1 MSFNRSTPGGQQ
13 SLISSLFGKQIE
25 ELTCQEALEK
35 LRVISET
42 QYIEFKGKFDDKGDV
57 DKEVLRAVVGFL
69 NTQEGEGLLALGVN
83 DPSRKEERVVCTE
96 WPSKWK
102 KASEVE
108 QHIQG
113 IISTSHLGSIP
124 RAILPPLLTVK
135 VFNCR
140 SDCALNKDGWLI
152 LIYVKKSF
160 DALYYPKFED
170 KTSAYIREGAS
181 TRPLTIEEVYK
192 VIESKRKP
200 IVIALLE
207 PSEVGSTNAKF
218 SILLKNIGSKPAT
231 QIAIMIYIYKKQTI
245 DDQPV
250 EITSVNVK
258 EELKGHY
265 SLYTNKERDLF
276 EVTFFNIHS
285 LGLRTPNLPLFPG
298 PGIKVEEVLETSF
311 SDGFSVFTRSGPRKL
326 YFRLYVYTEETKTLE
341 DLEVIM
347 KEREGSKD
355 ELNLEGEL
363 KHLKVR
369 DYFGNDLLVRDNLDI
384 KSEEF
389 QRLWSPE
396 IDP

>member
-1 MSFNRSTPGGQQ
+1 MSFSRSTPGGQQ

-83 DPSRKEERVVCTE
+83 DPSREGGRVECTE

-113 IISTSHLGSIP
+113 IISTHLGSIP
-124 RAILPPLLTVK
+124 RAIFPPLLTVK

-140 SDCALNKDGWLI
+140 SDCALGKDGWLI
-152 LIYVKKSF
+152 LIYVKKNF
-160 DALYYPKFED
+160 DALYYSGLEGG
-170 KTSAYIREGAS
+170 TSAYIRKGAS
-181 TRPLTIEEVYK
+181 TRRLTIEEAYTA
-192 VIESKRKP
+192 IESKRKP

-207 PSEVGSTNAKF
+207 PSNVGSTNATF
-218 SILLKNIGSKPAT
+218 SIWLENIGSKPAT
-231 QIAIMIYIYKKQTI
+231 QTATMIYIYKKQTI
-245 DDQPV
+245 DDQPI
-250 EITSVNVK
+250 EITSVSVEK
-258 EELKGHY
+258 REELKGHY
-265 SLYTNKERDLF
+265 SRPIYDKRAQLF

-285 LGLRTPNLPLFPG
+285 LNLTSEVPLLPG
-298 PGIKVEEVLETSF
+298 PMVGVDNVLEISF
-311 SDGFSVFTRSGPRKL
+311 SDGFSVFTRSSPRKL

-341 DLEVIM
+341 DLEVVM
-347 KEREGSKD
+347 KEREGSED
-355 ELNLEGEL
+355 VPNLEGKL
-363 KHLKVR
+363 KHLEVR
-369 DYFGNDLLVRDNLDI
+369 DYLGNVLLVQDNLDL
-384 KSEEF
+384 KSKEF
-389 QRLWSPE
+389 QKIIGNL
-396 IDP
+396 

>member
-1 MSFNRSTPGGQQ
+1 
-13 SLISSLFGKQIE
+13 
-25 ELTCQEALEK
+25 
-35 LRVISET
+35 
-42 QYIEFKGKFDDKGDV
+42 
-57 DKEVLRAVVGFL
+57 
-69 NTQEGEGLLALGVN
+69 
-83 DPSRKEERVVCTE
+83 
-96 WPSKWK
+96 
-102 KASEVE
+102 
-108 QHIQG
+108 
-113 IISTSHLGSIP
+113 
-124 RAILPPLLTVK
+124 
-135 VFNCR
+135 
-140 SDCALNKDGWLI
+140 
-152 LIYVKKSF
+152 
-160 DALYYPKFED
+160 
-170 KTSAYIREGAS
+170 
-181 TRPLTIEEVYK
+181 
-192 VIESKRKP
+192 
-200 IVIALLE
+200 
-207 PSEVGSTNAKF
+207 
-218 SILLKNIGSKPAT
+218 
-231 QIAIMIYIYKKQTI
+231 MIYIYKKQTI

-265 SLYTNKERDLF
+265 SLYTNKERDRF

-285 LGLRTPNLPLFPG
+285 LGLRTPDLSLFPG

>member
-1 MSFNRSTPGGQQ
+1 MSFSRSTSGGQQ

-35 LRVISET
+35 LRDISET
-42 QYIEFKGKFDDKGDV
+42 QYIEFKGDFKDDKGDR

-69 NTQEGEGLLALGVN
+69 NTQDGEGLLALGVN
-83 DPSRKEERVVCTE
+83 DPSREGERVVCTE
-96 WPSKWK
+96 WPSKK
-102 KASEVE
+102 DASEVE
-108 QHIQG
+108 QHIRD
-113 IISTSHLGSIP
+113 IIVKHVGSIP
-124 RAILPPLLTVK
+124 RAIFPPLLTVK

-140 SDCALNKDGWLI
+140 RDCGLEKDGWLI

-160 DALYYPKFED
+160 DALYYSDLEGG
-170 KTSAYIREGAS
+170 TCAYIRKGAS
-181 TRPLTIEEVYK
+181 TRRLTIEEAYTA
-192 VIESKRKP
+192 IESKRKP

-207 PSEVGSTNAKF
+207 PSKVGSTNAKF
-218 SILLKNIGSKPAT
+218 SILLKNIGSKPAI
-231 QIAIMIYIYKKQTI
+231 QIATMIYIYKKQTI
-245 DDQPV
+245 DDQPI

-258 EELKGHY
+258 GLDGHY
-265 SLYTNKERDLF
+265 SLYTNKERDRF
-276 EVTFFNIHS
+276 EVTFFNTHS

-298 PGIKVEEVLETSF
+298 PGVKVEEVLETSF
-311 SDGFSVFTRSGPRKL
+311 SDGFPVFARSGPRKL

-355 ELNLEGEL
+355 ELNLEGVL

>member
-1 MSFNRSTPGGQQ
+1 MSFSRSTSGGQQ

-42 QYIEFKGKFDDKGDV
+42 QYIEFKRDFDDKGDG

-69 NTQEGEGLLALGVN
+69 NTQDGEGLLALGVN
-83 DPSRKEERVVCTE
+83 DPSREGERVACTK

-102 KASEVE
+102 NAGEVE
-108 QHIQG
+108 QHIRD
-113 IISTSHLGSIP
+113 IIVKHLGSIP
-124 RAILPPLLTVK
+124 RAIFPPLLTVK
-135 VFNCR
+135 VFNCM
-140 SDCALNKDGWLI
+140 SDCALNRDGWLI
-152 LIYVKKSF
+152 LVYVKKSF
-160 DALYYPKFED
+160 EALYYSGLEGE
-170 KTSAYIREGAS
+170 TSAYIRKGAS
-181 TRPLTIEEVYK
+181 TRQLTIEEAYTT
-192 VIESKRKP
+192 IESKRKP

-207 PSEVGSTNAKF
+207 PSKVGSTNAKF
-218 SILLKNIGSKPAT
+218 SILLKNVGSKPAT
-231 QIAIMIYIYKKQTI
+231 QIATMIYIYKKQTI
-245 DDQPV
+245 DDQPI

-258 EELKGHY
+258 GLEGHY
-265 SLYTNKERDLF
+265 SLYTNKERERF

-285 LGLRTPNLPLFPG
+285 LGLRMPDLLLFPG

-311 SDGFSVFTRSGPRKL
+311 SDGFSVFARSGPRKL

-347 KEREGSKD
+347 KERKGPKD